1 MHQHFGVGIGV
12 EDCAFV
18 FQLTPQ
24 SRAVRHLPGT
34 AMYTV
39 GTAGLADKE
48 NRLLYIGI
56 AVVLAVV
63 VTIIGIILKKCY
75 LKDDLEENKE

>member
-1 MHQHFGVGIGV
+1 MIFK
-12 EDCAFV
+12 
-18 FQLTPQ
+18 
-24 SRAVRHLPGT
+24 LPGT
-34 AMYTV
+34 AMNTV